1 MNPSDQHQIYCE
13 MNPEPA
19 AIERLCQVIRVRGFQ
34 VTGMNAELRDGT
46 WEMALTVEGQRP
58 VAMLQSQ
65 LEKLHTVSQV
75 RTQSGIQAGAALRAG

>member
-1 MNPSDQHQIYCE
+1 MNTPQQHHIHCE

-34 VTGMNAELRDGT
+34 VTAMTAELRDGS
-46 WEMALTVEGQRP
+46 WEMALTVEGTRA

-65 LEKLHTVSQV
+65 LEKLHTVKQV
-75 RTQSGIQAGAALRAG
+75 RTDAGRQAEPERRLA

>member
-1 MNPSDQHQIYCE
+1 MSQPDQHRIYCE

-19 AIERLCQVIRVRGFQ
+19 AIERLCQVIRVRGFE

-46 WEMALTVEGQRP
+46 WEMALTLKGSRP

-65 LEKLHTVSQV
+65 LEKLHTVNRV
-75 RTQSGIQAGAALRAG
+75 HRMPAVAAAQRA

>member
-1 MNPSDQHQIYCE
+1 MNTPHQHHIHCE

-34 VTGMNAELRDGT
+34 VTAMTAELRGSR
-46 WEMALTVEGQRP
+46 WEMTFTVEGTRA

-65 LEKLHTVSQV
+65 LEKLHTVTQV
-75 RTQSGIQAGAALRAG
+75 RTDAETEAEPARRLA